1 MVFQGFCSR
10 IWLRKRSKIAPR
22 RPQDG
27 LGEVLFRCSKSCLIL
42 IRFGFDFG
50 CLWALPWAP
59 KGDPK
64 SIKFVS
70 PTKGA
75 PKRSPKRPQEAPR
88 GPKRP
93 QESSQEAPRGSNN
106 LPKRPPRASGET
118 SKPPILHASEPPTL
132 QAFTLP
138 ASKLPNP
145 RASEPPILQASK
157 PPILHAFAL
166 PASKPLSLQPCKPLI
181 GLGGCREAQT
191 I

>member
-50 CLWALPWAP
+50 CLWGPPWAP

-88 GPKRP
+88 GPKR
-93 QESSQEAPRGSNN
+93 APRG
-106 LPKRPPRASGET
+106 PKRRQEVPQKAPQSPKRAL
-118 SKPPILHASEPPTL
+118 KRHQEPPPTGPFNH
-132 QAFTLP
+132 QTAKP
-138 ASKLPNP
+138 AS
-145 RASEPPILQASK
+145 
-157 PPILHAFAL
+157 H
-166 PASKPLSLQPCKPLI
+166 
-181 GLGGCREAQT
+181 QT
-191 I
+191 IKPRSGGPAAPGVSP

>member
-1 MVFQGFCSR
+1 MGASWAPIWASWAPKLAPSSVQDGSCDAFFVKKQILKKNKEKPMVFQGFCSR

-88 GPKRP
+88 GPKRAPRGPKRRQEVP
-93 QESSQEAPRGSNN
+93 QKAPQSPKRALKRHQENPKRPQEAPGS
-106 LPKRPPRASGET
+106 PQGKVD
-118 SKPPILHASEPPTL
+118 
-132 QAFTLP
+132 
-138 ASKLPNP
+138 
-145 RASEPPILQASK
+145 
-157 PPILHAFAL
+157 
-166 PASKPLSLQPCKPLI
+166 
-181 GLGGCREAQT
+181 
-191 I
+191 

>member
-1 MVFQGFCSR
+1 MGSHLGLLGTKIGSKFGPGRLLRCFFCKNPHFEKKKKQGKPMVFQCFCSR

-22 RPQDG
+22 RPQGG

-42 IRFGFDFG
+42 IRLGFDFG

-88 GPKRP
+88 GPKRAPRGPKRP
-93 QESSQEAPRGSNN
+93 QEVPQKAPQSPKRALKRHQENPKRPQEAPGS
-106 LPKRPPRASGET
+106 PQGKVD
-118 SKPPILHASEPPTL
+118 
-132 QAFTLP
+132 
-138 ASKLPNP
+138 
-145 RASEPPILQASK
+145 
-157 PPILHAFAL
+157 
-166 PASKPLSLQPCKPLI
+166 
-181 GLGGCREAQT
+181 
-191 I
+191 